1 VTRDEL
7 RKKIEGRIS
16 FCTLQKYRPRD
27 IADQIMVLIDEAG
40 YVKTKYSSEEIERVM
55 KILTAEEKVKKEKVV
70 KVILNHAKSLD
81 W

>member
-1 VTRDEL
+1 
-7 RKKIEGRIS
+7 
-16 FCTLQKYRPRD
+16 
-27 IADQIMVLIDEAG
+27 MVLIDEAG